1 MYHRRFDPF
10 ATAFLGQ
17 EESSSWRA
25 RALAAVSKYDAI
37 LARALAL
44 PANDAKASL
53 MVSFGEVGGSGMP
66 TFPGTPA
73 DRYRFVRD
81 SIVSD
86 GPWDDIHQ
94 GYIQDLENADAKL
107 EPMVANLENS
117 SGGVAV
123 VGPDGRLTG
132 LGWGIVGASAIGLFV
147 VPFLLE

>member
-1 MYHRRFDPF
+1 M
-10 ATAFLGQ
+10 GQ

-25 RALAAVSKYDAI
+25 RALSAASKYDAL
-37 LARALAL
+37 LARA
-44 PANDAKASL
+44 ASL
-53 MVSFGEVGGSGMP
+53 SPDLRDQVLEAMGTGTSPGSP
-66 TFPGTPA
+66 S

-81 SIVSD
+81 SIASD

-94 GYIQDLENADAKL
+94 GYIQDLENADAQL
-107 EPMVANLENS
+107 EIMVANFENS

-132 LGWGIVGASAIGLFV
+132 LGWGILGASAIGLFV